1 MEDSLSVM
9 TRRKPRRMAVLRAM
23 NIAAERAR
31 GKTFAK
37 AGLVVQP
44 RGPATPFHLVID
56 ASSRLPLPLRENTP
70 EVSMRNR
77 TRRRLGFVFMVLA
90 VVFAALNLERTA
102 NLAMTG
108 LPVVFLVVGAV
119 LLRNS
124 RSSTDPSESRRSSS
138 R

>member
-1 MEDSLSVM
+1 
-9 TRRKPRRMAVLRAM
+9 
-23 NIAAERAR
+23 
-31 GKTFAK
+31 
-37 AGLVVQP
+37 
-44 RGPATPFHLVID
+44 
-56 ASSRLPLPLRENTP
+56 
-70 EVSMRNR
+70 MRNR